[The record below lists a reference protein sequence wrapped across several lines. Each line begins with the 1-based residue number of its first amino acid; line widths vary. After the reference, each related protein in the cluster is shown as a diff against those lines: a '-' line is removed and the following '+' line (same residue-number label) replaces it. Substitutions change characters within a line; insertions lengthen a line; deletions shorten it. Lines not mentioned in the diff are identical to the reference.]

1 MDKLKKDLHNYINE
15 PLNPY
20 FNAELGE
27 AYENLGQGAAA
38 LSYFLRAA
46 ELLVDIDKELSYNCL
61 LKTWKQINKIGRRK
75 KWEKSQ
81 LQLAI
86 THLSTRPEAYYLLSK
101 HYSEISEHH
110 EAYLYACL
118 GLKYINLSPLKYD
131 IGYPGD
137 YMLYFLKAYHGWYL
151 AKREESKLIW
161 KKLGEM
167 PNVPKKYK
175 DIIKNNN
182 KNFNN
187 SPSPPSPLNF
197 IMETTNK
204 SEMQEYYIN
213 N

>member
-1 MDKLKKDLHNYINE
+1 MSNLQTHLHNYINE
-15 PLNPY
+15 PLNPH

-27 AYENLGQGAAA
+27 TYEQLGQGAAA

-46 ELLVDIDKELSYNCL
+46 ELLINVDIELSYNCL
-61 LKTWKQINKIGRRK
+61 LKTWKQVNTIGRRK
-75 KWEKSQ
+75 QWEKAQ
-81 LQLAI
+81 LELAI
-86 THLSTRPEAYYLLSK
+86 THLSTRPEAYYFLSK
-101 HYSEISEHH
+101 YYSEISEHR
-110 EAYLYACL
+110 EAYLYASL
-118 GLKYINLSPLKYD
+118 GLKYTNLSPLKYD

-151 AKREESKLIW
+151 SKRKESKLIW

-167 PNVPKKYK
+167 PNIPKKHK

-187 SPSPPSPLNF
+187 LVSPPSPLNF
-197 IMETTNK
+197 IMKTTNK
-204 SEMQEYYIN
+204 SEMKEYYIN